1 VSRTGSGSYD
11 VRTLVLN
18 WTTLTEFHKQVYS
31 STLSLIEPLA
41 KASLNR
47 NLNKIAS
54 VKELANGKILKDKLQ
69 QIDAIKKLGI

>member
-1 VSRTGSGSYD
+1 
-11 VRTLVLN
+11 
-18 WTTLTEFHKQVYS
+18 
-31 STLSLIEPLA
+31 LSLIEPLA